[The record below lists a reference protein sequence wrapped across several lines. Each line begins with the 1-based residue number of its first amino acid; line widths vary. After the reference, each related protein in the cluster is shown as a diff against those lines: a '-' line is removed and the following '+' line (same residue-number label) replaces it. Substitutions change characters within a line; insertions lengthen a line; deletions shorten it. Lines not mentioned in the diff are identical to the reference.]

1 MECEMLKCTRCKH
14 EKPETA
20 EFFPLHSK
28 KRNGLDSWCRDCRN
42 EYRKELRVPPG
53 LPKSE
58 YPRAFEAR
66 AVGECVICGFVGDIV
81 IDHDHKTGLVRGP
94 LCQHCNFGL
103 GHFRDDPEL
112 LELAAMYLRG
122 QCACGKCETK
132 WGGRPS
138 LVCQEVVQ

>member
-1 MECEMLKCTRCKH
+1 MECKMLTCTRCKN
-14 EKPETA
+14 EKPATS
-20 EFFPLHSK
+20 EFFPLHNK

-42 EYRKELRVPPG
+42 AYRKEARVPPG

-58 YPRAFEAR
+58 YPRAYEAR
-66 AVGECVICGFVGDIV
+66 AIGECVICGAMENIV
-81 IDHDHKTGLVRGP
+81 IDHDHQTGRVRGP

-138 LVCQEVVQ
+138 LACQEVVQ

>member
-1 MECEMLKCTRCKH
+1 MLKCTRCKH

-20 EFFPLHSK
+20 EFFPLHNK

-42 EYRKELRVPPG
+42 GYRKELRVPPG

-66 AVGECVICGFVGDIV
+66 AVGECVICGSVGNIV
-81 IDHDHKTGLVRGP
+81 IDHDHKTRFVRGH

-122 QCACGKCETK
+122 QCACGKCKTK
-132 WGGRPS
+132 WGGHPS
-138 LVCQEVVQ
+138 LVCQEVIQ